1 MNRQFLFIKSATESI
16 ALPVDSFSHAEYT
29 SATTISLYFDAK
41 RSGKDASVKVV
52 LTVTSGKAQD
62 VMNLIT
68 GHVASSNAAVMKYD
82 AVNSV
87 FFSKNVTGIT
97 SITTTEEPTIIGADG
112 ADGQGVPTGGSQFQ
126 ILRKVNGD
134 DYNTEWDY
142 ADRVTLEVR
151 FDEAVSKGD
160 PLYITGFNTGQNRIT
175 VAKADSS
182 DSAKMPSIGLAF
194 ADYSLNDNG
203 QATAIG
209 NLDDVNT
216 QTAPHDFQ
224 EGDVLYVNAGGGLTN
239 VKPTGTNLIQN
250 VGKVSRRQSIN
261 GEIVV
266 MAIGRSNDLPN
277 IPDGQAWIGNASGV
291 PTATTLATVA
301 TTGSYNDLSDQPT
314 IPTDTNLGNT
324 DLTLSGNRV
333 VEMGSN
339 SVDFQSS
346 SATKFKIFNSGTAQ
360 GTSRFTIAGNGAVG
374 GAVRLGDSSGA
385 ANMIA
390 FQHPDSGSGYT
401 LKLPTADGS
410 NGQVMQTDGSGNL
423 SFVSNGFPKPLTT
436 LTGRFQ
442 FDADDDNRTIVTG
455 NSSFG
460 TNYYL
465 WNTEVFDTVGSGTV
479 DTTTQSISNTY
490 GGLSFRVPQT
500 AKVRWDWQHKPVN
513 SSGYSLEYR
522 AQIWSTSSLGS
533 GIGGTNWTLRA
544 DEVFTSNTTTGGW
557 LTDTVTTT
565 SDISEG
571 DYVMFVVGLNN
582 QTISATA
589 YLSFQSTA
597 TLTA

>member
-16 ALPVDSFSHAEYT
+16 ALPVDSFSHSEYT
-29 SATTISLYFDAK
+29 SDTTISLYFDAK

-68 GHVASSNAAVMKYD
+68 GHIASSSAAVMKYD
-82 AVNSV
+82 VVNSV
-87 FFSKNVTGIT
+87 FFSKNVIGIT
-97 SITTTEEPTIIGADG
+97 SITTTEGPSDLVPSGGEEGEVLTKDSATDYDVSWQDVHTLYVEVRNDSGGTLAKGTPVHATGVTGTVADVIAARADTASAMPATYVLNEEIADG
-112 ADGQGVPTGGSQFQ
+112 AQGRAIISGTITGVDTSSFSPGDVIYVGATGGF
-126 ILRKVNGD
+126 
-134 DYNTEWDY
+134 
-142 ADRVTLEVR
+142 
-151 FDEAVSKGD
+151 
-160 PLYITGFNTGQNRIT
+160 
-175 VAKADSS
+175 
-182 DSAKMPSIGLAF
+182 
-194 ADYSLNDNG
+194 
-203 QATAIG
+203 
-209 NLDDVNT
+209 
-216 QTAPHDFQ
+216 
-224 EGDVLYVNAGGGLTN
+224 TN

-250 VGKVSRRQSIN
+250 LGVVTKSNANTGS
-261 GEIVV
+261 GVV
-266 MAIGRSNDLPN
+266 MGSGRSNDLPN

-346 SATKFKIFNSGTAQ
+346 SATKFKIFNTGTAQ
-360 GTSRFTIAGNGAVG
+360 GTSRFTIAGNGSVG

-423 SFVSNGFPKPLTT
+423 SFVSNGFPKPLAT
-436 LTGRFQ
+436 LAGRFQ
-442 FDADDDNRTIVTG
+442 FDADDGNRTIVTG

-460 TNYYL
+460 TNYYI

-490 GGLSFRVPQT
+490 AGLSFRVPQT
-500 AKVRWDWQHKPVN
+500 AKIRWDWQHKPVN

-522 AQIWSTSSLGS
+522 AQIWSVSSFGS

-544 DEVFTSNTTTGGW
+544 DEVFTSNSTTGGW

-582 QTISATA
+582 QTISATT

>member
-1 MNRQFLFIKSATESI
+1 
-16 ALPVDSFSHAEYT
+16 
-29 SATTISLYFDAK
+29 
-41 RSGKDASVKVV
+41 VKVV

-68 GHVASSNAAVMKYD
+68 GHIASSSAAVMKYD
-82 AVNSV
+82 VVNSV
-87 FFSKNVTGIT
+87 FFSKNVIGIT
-97 SITTTEEPTIIGADG
+97 SITTTEGPSDLVPSGGEEGEVLTKDSATDYDVSWQDVHTLYVEVRNDSGGTLAKGTPVHATGVTGTVADVIAARADTASAMPATYVLNEEIADG
-112 ADGQGVPTGGSQFQ
+112 AQGRAIISGTITGVDTSSFSPGDVIYVGATGGF
-126 ILRKVNGD
+126 
-134 DYNTEWDY
+134 
-142 ADRVTLEVR
+142 
-151 FDEAVSKGD
+151 
-160 PLYITGFNTGQNRIT
+160 
-175 VAKADSS
+175 
-182 DSAKMPSIGLAF
+182 
-194 ADYSLNDNG
+194 
-203 QATAIG
+203 
-209 NLDDVNT
+209 
-216 QTAPHDFQ
+216 
-224 EGDVLYVNAGGGLTN
+224 TN

-250 VGKVSRRQSIN
+250 LGVVTKSNANTGS
-261 GEIVV
+261 GVV
-266 MAIGRSNDLPN
+266 MGSGRSNDLPN

-346 SATKFKIFNSGTAQ
+346 SATKFKIFNTGTAQ
-360 GTSRFTIAGNGAVG
+360 GTSRFTIAGNGSVG

-423 SFVSNGFPKPLTT
+423 SFVSNGFPKPLAT
-436 LTGRFQ
+436 LAGRFQ
-442 FDADDDNRTIVTG
+442 FDADDGNRTIVTG

-460 TNYYL
+460 TNYYI

-490 GGLSFRVPQT
+490 AGLSFRVPQT
-500 AKVRWDWQHKPVN
+500 AKIRWDWQHKPVN

-522 AQIWSTSSLGS
+522 AQIWSVSSFGS

-544 DEVFTSNTTTGGW
+544 DEVFTSNSTTGGW

-582 QTISATA
+582 QTISATT

>member
-16 ALPVDSFSHAEYT
+16 ALPVDSFSHSEYT
-29 SATTISLYFDAK
+29 SDTTISLYFDAK

-68 GHVASSNAAVMKYD
+68 GHIASSSAAVMKYD
-82 AVNSV
+82 VVNSV
-87 FFSKNVTGIT
+87 FFSKNVIGIT
-97 SITTTEEPTIIGADG
+97 SITTTEGPSDLVPSGGEEGEVLTKDSATDYDVSWQDVHTLYVEVRNDSGGTLAKGTPVHATGVTGTVADVIAARADTASAMPATYVLNEEIADG
-112 ADGQGVPTGGSQFQ
+112 AQGRAIISGTITGVDTSSFSPGDVIYVGATGGF
-126 ILRKVNGD
+126 
-134 DYNTEWDY
+134 
-142 ADRVTLEVR
+142 
-151 FDEAVSKGD
+151 
-160 PLYITGFNTGQNRIT
+160 
-175 VAKADSS
+175 
-182 DSAKMPSIGLAF
+182 
-194 ADYSLNDNG
+194 
-203 QATAIG
+203 
-209 NLDDVNT
+209 
-216 QTAPHDFQ
+216 
-224 EGDVLYVNAGGGLTN
+224 TN

-250 VGKVSRRQSIN
+250 LGVVTKSNANTGS
-261 GEIVV
+261 GVV
-266 MAIGRSNDLPN
+266 MGSGRSNDLPN

-346 SATKFKIFNSGTAQ
+346 SATKFKIFNTGTAQ
-360 GTSRFTIAGNGAVG
+360 GTSRFTIAGNGSVG

-423 SFVSNGFPKPLTT
+423 SFVSNGFPKPLAT
-436 LTGRFQ
+436 LAGRFQ

-460 TNYYL
+460 TNYYI

-490 GGLSFRVPQT
+490 AGLSFRVPQT
-500 AKVRWDWQHKPVN
+500 AKIRWDWQHKPVN

-522 AQIWSTSSLGS
+522 AQIWSVSSFGS

-544 DEVFTSNTTTGGW
+544 DEVFTSNSTTGGW

-582 QTISATA
+582 QTISATT